1 MKFVFKI
8 IISSLAVF
16 FTAYLLPGV
25 EVENYFIAIIIAF
38 VLSFL
43 NYFVKPI
50 LILLTI
56 PVTIFTFGLFLLA
69 INAFIIL
76 FAEYIVEGFHIK
88 NFWWALLFSV
98 VLSIVTSILE
108 GLGKMKAHKESY
120 RNYE

>member
-25 EVENYFIAIIIAF
+25 DVENYFVAIIIAL

-43 NYFVKPI
+43 NYFVKPL

-69 INAFIIL
+69 INALMIL
-76 FAEYIVEGFHIK
+76 FAEYMVEGFHVRG
-88 NFWWALLFSV
+88 FWWALLFSI
-98 VLSIVTSILE
+98 VLSLVTSILE
-108 GLGKMKAHKESY
+108 AVGKTKVHKETY
-120 RNYE
+120 GNYE